1 MEVRKIQW
9 KPLLISIAIPL
20 AVGGLSA
27 LITKSGMEAFAQV
40 AKPPLT
46 PPDWLFP
53 IAWGILYVLMGIASY
68 LVFQTEETSGDGRLS
83 ALTLYAVQLV
93 FNFLWS
99 VFFFN
104 MQWYLFSFAWLVALW
119 VLIFLTMKE
128 FFSLSKTAGYLL
140 LPYLLWVSFAGYL
153 NLGVYLLNR

>member
-1 MEVRKIQW
+1 MNIKEINW

-27 LITKSGMEAFAQV
+27 LITKSGMEAFSQA

-53 IAWGILYVLMGIASY
+53 VAWGILYVLMGIASY
-68 LVFQTEETSGDGRLS
+68 LIYKSGQDGLPALS
-83 ALTLYAVQLV
+83 LYGIQLV

-104 MQWYLFSFAWLVALW
+104 MQWYLFSFAWLIALW
-119 VLIFLTMKE
+119 VLILLTMKE
-128 FFSLSKTAGYLL
+128 FFKLSKTAGYLL

-153 NLGVYLLNR
+153 NFGVYLLNR

>member
-1 MEVRKIQW
+1 MNIKEINW

-68 LVFQTEETSGDGRLS
+68 LIYKSGQDGLLALS
-83 ALTLYAVQLV
+83 LYGIQLV

-104 MQWYLFSFAWLVALW
+104 MQWYLFSFAWLIALW
-119 VLIFLTMKE
+119 VLILLTMKE
-128 FFSLSKTAGYLL
+128 FFKLSKTAGYLL

-153 NLGVYLLNR
+153 NFGVYLLNK